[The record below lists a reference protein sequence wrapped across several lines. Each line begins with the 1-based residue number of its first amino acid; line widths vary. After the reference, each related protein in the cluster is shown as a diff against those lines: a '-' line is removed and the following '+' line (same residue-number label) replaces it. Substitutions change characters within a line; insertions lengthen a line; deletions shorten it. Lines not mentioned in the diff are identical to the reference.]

1 MKPDSFLLSL
11 LISYSRLLDYT
22 FQQLFHGIGHLRPS
36 IFPFKDIQC
45 HIQRTDGLQLLVGSG
60 DNAACLF
67 CGSIAAM
74 RARRTAFPFNASSIL
89 YL

>member
-11 LISYSRLLDYT
+11 LFSYSRLLDYT

-67 CGSIAAM
+67 VEA
-74 RARRTAFPFNASSIL
+74 
-89 YL
+89 